1 MLKKFEVLYFLIKK
15 KKDNNLFDQPRL
27 QSLTC

>member
-1 MLKKFEVLYFLIKK
+1 MLKKFEVLYFLTKK
-15 KKDNNLFDQPRL
+15 KKDNLFDQPRL